1 MMKRFLCSLIVFV
14 SILSLASGVLAQAT
28 APAGKVEEV
37 SRAKDRGAAHK
48 SSRYDPGTQRDPFLN
63 PLRILKKGDAA
74 KILDEEEDRGQP
86 PPGIAG
92 MYIAQVVLLGTSV
105 RDGGFLAVFQ
115 GTDKR
120 AYFLRPG
127 DRLFDGHV
135 KEIKGDRVVMV
146 RTTRMKSGKVITQE
160 IVKELRTQ

>member
-1 MMKRFLCSLIVFV
+1 MMTRFLCSLIVFV
-14 SILSLASGVLAQAT
+14 SILSLASGVLAQAP
-28 APAGKVEEV
+28 APPGRVEEV
-37 SRAKDRGAAHK
+37 SRVKDQGAAHK
-48 SSRYDPGTQRDPFLN
+48 SSRYDPGTQGDPFLN
-63 PLRILKKGDAA
+63 PLRKKGNG
-74 KILDEEEDRGQP
+74 KKTLVDEEEDRGQP

-105 RDGGFLAVFQ
+105 RDGGVVAVFQ

-120 AYFLRPG
+120 AYFLRAG

>member
-1 MMKRFLCSLIVFV
+1 MMKRLLYSLIVFV
-14 SILSLASGVLAQAT
+14 SILSLASGVLSQAP

-37 SRAKDRGAAHK
+37 SRVKAQAAASK
-48 SSRYDPGTQRDPFLN
+48 SSRYDPGSQRDPFLN
-63 PLRILKKGDAA
+63 PLRTLKKKAEVVN
-74 KILDEEEDRGQP
+74 LDVEEDRGQP

-92 MYIAQVVLLGTSV
+92 MYIAQVVLLGTSFREGSFV
-105 RDGGFLAVFQ
+105 AVFQ

-120 AYFLRPG
+120 AYFLRES

-135 KEIKGDRVVMV
+135 KEIKGDRVAMV
-146 RTTRMKSGKVITQE
+146 RTTKLKSGKVLTQE